1 MTYTCNTAYG
11 LTSIKHRTLSKCWNK
26 KQPKIKPFEFT
37 GDIFRG
43 MSMHKTSF
51 WWFHIEPFYQN
62 LGLSGESNYPFF
74 ASKQV
79 KNDAIFEW
87 NMHVLHSLSSSED
100 RCKHGFKLCH
110 KISDLELSNE
120 LSCTDE
126 SNSTFY
132 NFLNFTF
139 SRTSISIY
147 LILHSI

>member
-11 LTSIKHRTLSKCWNK
+11 LTSIKHRALSKCWNK
-26 KQPKIKPFEFT
+26 KQPKTLWIHFWHFPW
-37 GDIFRG
+37 

-51 WWFHIEPFYQN
+51 WWFHIEPIYQN
-62 LGLSGESNYPFF
+62 LGLSGESNYPFL

-87 NMHVLHSLSSSED
+87 NMHVLHSLSSNED

-126 SNSTFY
+126 SNFTFY
-132 NFLNFTF
+132 YFLNFTF